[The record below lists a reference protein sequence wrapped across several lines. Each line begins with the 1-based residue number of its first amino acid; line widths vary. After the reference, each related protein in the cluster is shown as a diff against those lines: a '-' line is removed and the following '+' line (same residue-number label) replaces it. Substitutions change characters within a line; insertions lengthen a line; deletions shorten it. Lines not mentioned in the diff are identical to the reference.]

1 MAFDTDSQSA
11 PILTAD
17 ELWALDDID
26 EQTVFIPEWGR
37 SVRIR
42 ALTLHQ
48 TASITKRATKRN
60 PSTGVEDTDRELQ
73 AALMIVEG
81 LIEPKL
87 LATDVPKLK
96 LKSAKALTRIVNAIA
111 NLGPTEDGM
120 EDAAKSV
127 PNGSVDGLSVF
138 PGTRAEDDSKS
149 VATRDERQ

>member
-1 MAFDTDSQSA
+1 MAFDTDPPSQAA

-26 EQTVFIPEWGR
+26 EQTVYIPEWNR

-42 ALTLHQ
+42 ALSLHQ

-73 AALMIVEG
+73 AALMVIEG
-81 LIEPKL
+81 LIEPRLKVE
-87 LATDVPKLK
+87 DVPRLK
-96 LKSAKALTRIVNAIA
+96 TKSAKALTRIVNAIA

-120 EDAAKSV
+120 ADAEKSV
-127 PNGSVDGLSVF
+127 SNGPVNGLSVL
-138 PGTRAEDDSKS
+138 PGARVEDDRES
-149 VATRDERQ
+149 TQT